1 MTDPQKWTAV
11 HWWPQIYICS
21 LRLFWTRFIYRI
33 DCLSCHLD
41 RTSSHLN
48 GTSNF
53 LPHSLFYSSSPS
65 QNTIYHPLTEAR
77 IPMTILESSFSTMFS
92 STSSSNILIQ
102 NIFHLHSLVCLH
114 LHIYHLVQI
123 TTTFY
128 LIYHNSF

>member
-1 MTDPQKWTAV
+1 MTDPQKWTV
-11 HWWPQIYICS
+11 HWRPPNLHLQSTSFLNSFHISNW
-21 LRLFWTRFIYRI
+21 
-33 DCLSCHLD
+33 LSCHLD

-102 NIFHLHSLVCLH
+102 NIFHLHSLVS
-114 LHIYHLVQI
+114 ISTS
-123 TTTFY
+123 TTWFRS
-128 LIYHNSF
+128 LPPFNLPQ